1 MSTKN
6 ISIIALMSAIICILA
21 PISIP
26 LGFTDIPIS
35 LGLFA
40 ILITA
45 YVLTPTQAVIS
56 VLIYILLGS
65 FGLPVFSK
73 YTGGIGVLFG
83 PTGGYI
89 IGYLATVSIS
99 SYIIHKFP
107 GNILYQAIS
116 LVIGVILCYLLGTIW
131 FSMQKVMPFSK
142 ALILCVFP
150 FIPAD
155 ILKIIISIFIGN
167 EINKRLVN
175 IRK

>member
-45 YVLTPTQAVIS
+45 YVLTPAQAVIS

-99 SYIIHKFP
+99 SYIIISS
-107 GNILYQAIS
+107 NITSYRCNFMLFTWYNMVFNAESNAVFKSSYIMCIS
-116 LVIGVILCYLLGTIW
+116 FYPCWY
-131 FSMQKVMPFSK
+131 FKDYNFN
-142 ALILCVFP
+142 FY
-150 FIPAD
+150 
-155 ILKIIISIFIGN
+155 
-167 EINKRLVN
+167 
-175 IRK
+175 RKWNQ